1 MDETPRLKTAI
12 WVQAHVRTLGLAAI
26 PVAVDRRGEA
36 EAGAVLLKINRL
48 DKGCEVLTQVRTA
61 AGRPAWM
68 RGTGAA
74 PVPEAEAEAY
84 IARQTK
90 RDTDVW
96 VIEIEDPRGQFAPAE
111 PIIA

>member
-26 PVAVDRRGEA
+26 PVAVVRRGEA

-48 DKGCEVLTQVRTA
+48 DKGCEVLAQVRTV

-68 RGTGAA
+68 RGTGGA
-74 PVPEAEAEAY
+74 PVPEADADAY
-84 IARQTK
+84 IARQTR
-90 RDTDVW
+90 RDPDLW
-96 VIEIEDPRGQFAPAE
+96 VVEIEDLRGNFVPAE
-111 PIIA
+111 PII